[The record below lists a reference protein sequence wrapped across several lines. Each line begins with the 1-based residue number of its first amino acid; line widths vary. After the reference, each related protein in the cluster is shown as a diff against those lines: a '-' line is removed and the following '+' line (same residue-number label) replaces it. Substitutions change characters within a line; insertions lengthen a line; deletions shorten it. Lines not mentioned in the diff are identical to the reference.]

1 MDAQALANPRPAALW
16 AGLLIGLGSGL
27 LALITVI
34 AGPVISFG
42 LLAGVGIGLFVL
54 TNLMAG
60 LVLMLAAIAVLPFAT
75 LPVRVAITPTF
86 IDLAL
91 IGFVLVYTFQWMT
104 GRRRDFRFVPAGALI
119 LVFAGFMLFSFV
131 AGLSNASPTT
141 STLRKFV
148 EMLLSVLLP
157 IILVDVA
164 RDERSLRRLALA
176 IILAGAAQALIGLAL
191 FSLNDVTAE
200 RILNALGRFGYPQG
214 GVIRYIEDNPELG
227 ERAIGTWVDPNAY
240 GGFLMMVAALAGVQ
254 ILAEKP
260 VTGRRWL
267 ALVLFVPLAGAV
279 LLSQSRGAWVGLAVA
294 VAFVAFLRYRWL
306 LVAGTVAALVLFS
319 LPFMQ
324 GALDRLVEGLTG
336 QDLATQMRFGE
347 YKDAFTLIGR
357 YPLIGVGF
365 TGTPDRDIYLGVSS
379 TYLKLANSMGLTGL
393 ALFALIMLETFR
405 YSLRRW
411 RKLVARPEL
420 LPAWLGFAA
429 GLVGVLVNG
438 VVDHYYFNLEFHGAA
453 TMLWVYVGLTLA
465 AARAAGTDG
474 EQAPAAHQAGPVPI
488 KTR

>member
-1 MDAQALANPRPAALW
+1 MGAPRLANPRPAAVW
-16 AGLLIGLGSGL
+16 AGLLIGAGSGL

-42 LLAGVGIGLFVL
+42 LLIGIGAGLFVL

-60 LVLMLAAIAVLPFAT
+60 LVLMLAAVAILPFAT
-75 LPVRVAITPTF
+75 LPVRVALTPTF

-91 IGFVLVYTFQWMT
+91 IGFVLVYIFQWMT
-104 GRRRDFRFVPAGALI
+104 GRRRDFRFVPAGAFI

-131 AGLSNASPTT
+131 AGLGNAPPTT

-157 IILVDVA
+157 LVLVDVA
-164 RDERSLRRLALA
+164 RDERTLRRLALA
-176 IILAGAAQALIGLAL
+176 IILAGAAQAVIGLVLYA
-191 FSLNDVTAE
+191 LNDVTAE
-200 RILNALGRFGYPQG
+200 RVLNALGRFGYPQG
-214 GVIRYIEDNPELG
+214 GVIRYIEDNPDLG

-254 ILAEKP
+254 ILAERP

-267 ALVLFVPLAGAV
+267 AVVLFVPLAGAV
-279 LLSQSRGAWVGLAVA
+279 LLSQSRGAWLALAVA
-294 VAFVAFLRYRWL
+294 VAFVALIRYRWV
-306 LVAGTVAALVLFS
+306 LVAGAVAALLLFA

-324 GALDRLVEGLTG
+324 GAVDRLIEGFTG

-393 ALFALIMLETFR
+393 ALFVVTMAETFR
-405 YSLRRW
+405 YGLRRW
-411 RKLVARPEL
+411 RDLLARPGL
-420 LPAWLGFAA
+420 LPVWLGFNA
-429 GLVGVLVNG
+429 GLLGVLVNG
-438 VVDHYYFNLEFHGAA
+438 VVDHYYFNLEFHGAG
-453 TMLWVYVGLTLA
+453 TMLWVYVGLALA
-465 AARAAGTDG
+465 AARVAGAERERRSGAD
-474 EQAPAAHQAGPVPI
+474 EARLVP
-488 KTR
+488 